1 MKISQTS
8 WIRGEKFQ
16 ELFQNE
22 LSISALMNVRDFKY
36 PIPFVKMS
44 GTGNDF
50 ILIDHRESFLS
61 PDDQPEF
68 TRLVCRRKFSV
79 GADGLI
85 LIENTAT
92 ADFRWQFYN
101 GDGSRAEM
109 CGNGARCAARF
120 AYEKGIAPKAMRFET
135 TAGAIEAYILEE
147 TGSPVKIRL
156 TAPEDLRLN
165 ILLPVGR
172 EEQVLHFINTGVP
185 HTVILV
191 NDAGMVPVADWG
203 REIRFHEKF
212 QPAGTNANFVQVLSG
227 DTLMVRT
234 YERGVEGET
243 LACGTGA
250 VASALIA
257 ALLEQAKPPVTV
269 ITSGGEQ
276 LTIHF
281 SLAGDGNN
289 RHLDPAAG
297 IFLEGPAN
305 VIYEGHL
312 GPDGLQ

>member
-1 MKISQTS
+1 
-8 WIRGEKFQ
+8 
-16 ELFQNE
+16 
-22 LSISALMNVRDFKY
+22 MNTQDFTY
-36 PIPFVKMS
+36 PIPFAKLS

-50 ILIDHRESFLS
+50 IVIDHRDPFIPEA
-61 PDDQPEF
+61 DQSEF
-68 TRLVCRRKFSV
+68 ARLVCRRRFSV

-85 LIENTAT
+85 LIENSET

-120 AYEKGIAPKAMRFET
+120 AYEKEIAPPAMKFET
-135 TAGAIEAYILEE
+135 TAGKIDALILSASGE
-147 TGSPVKIRL
+147 SVKIRL

-165 ILLPVGR
+165 IPMPIGSMD
-172 EEQVLHFINTGVP
+172 QTLHFINTGVP
-185 HTVILV
+185 HTVVLV

-203 REIRFHEKF
+203 REIRFHETF
-212 QPAGTNANFVQVLSG
+212 QPAGTNANFIQVLPG

-243 LACGTGA
+243 MACGTGA

-257 ALLEQAKPPVTV
+257 VLLEQANPPVTV

-281 SLAGDGNN
+281 SLTGEGNEKQ
-289 RHLDPAAG
+289 LDLDAG
-297 IFLEGPAN
+297 IYLEGPAHK
-305 VIYEGHL
+305 IYEGEM
-312 GPDGLQ
+312 GPDALQE

>member
-1 MKISQTS
+1 
-8 WIRGEKFQ
+8 
-16 ELFQNE
+16 
-22 LSISALMNVRDFKY
+22 MNAHNFKY

-50 ILIDHRESFLS
+50 IIIDHREPFIR
-61 PDDQPEF
+61 PEDQSDF
-68 TRLVCRRKFSV
+68 ARLVCRRKFSV

-85 LIENTAT
+85 LIENSET
-92 ADFRWQFYN
+92 ADFCWQFYN

-120 AYEKGIAPKAMRFET
+120 AFEKGIAPEAMRFET
-135 TAGAIEAYILEE
+135 TAGEIEAFMLGE
-147 TGSPVKIRL
+147 TVKIRL

-165 ILLPVGR
+165 ISLPVGR
-172 EEQVLHFINTGVP
+172 VEQILHFINTGVP

-212 QPAGTNANFVQVLSG
+212 QPAGTNANFVQVLPS

-243 LACGTGA
+243 MACGTGA
-250 VASALIA
+250 VASALVA
-257 ALLEQAKPPVTV
+257 SLLEQAKPPVTV

-281 SLAGDGNN
+281 SLTGEGNDK
-289 RHLDPAAG
+289 HLDLAAG
-297 IFLEGPAN
+297 IFLEGPAH

-312 GPDGLQ
+312 GPDALQE

>member
-1 MKISQTS
+1 
-8 WIRGEKFQ
+8 
-16 ELFQNE
+16 
-22 LSISALMNVRDFKY
+22 MNTQGFKY
-36 PIPFVKMS
+36 PIPFAKVS

-50 ILIDHRESFLS
+50 IIIDHRQPFISET
-61 PDDQPEF
+61 DQPEF
-68 TRLVCRRKFSV
+68 ARLVCRRRFSV

-85 LIENTAT
+85 LIENSET

-120 AYEKGIAPKAMRFET
+120 AYEKDIAPTAMRFET
-135 TAGAIEAYILEE
+135 DAGEIEAFVLMTSGE
-147 TGSPVKIRL
+147 SVKIRL
-156 TAPEDLRLN
+156 TGPEDLRLN
-165 ILLPVGR
+165 IPLSIGNV
-172 EEQVLHFINTGVP
+172 EQQLHFINTGVP
-185 HTVILV
+185 HTVVLV

-203 REIRFHEKF
+203 REIRFHETF
-212 QPAGTNANFVQVLSG
+212 QPAGTNANFTQVLPG

-243 LACGTGA
+243 MACGTGA

-257 ALLEQAKPPVTV
+257 ALLEQAHPPVTV

-281 SLAGDGNN
+281 SITGEGSN
-289 RHLDPAAG
+289 RHLDLEAG
-297 IFLEGPAN
+297 IFLEGPAHN
-305 VIYEGHL
+305 IYEGQM
-312 GPDGLQ
+312 GPDALQE

>member
-1 MKISQTS
+1 
-8 WIRGEKFQ
+8 
-16 ELFQNE
+16 
-22 LSISALMNVRDFKY
+22 MNTQVFKY
-36 PIPFVKMS
+36 PIPFVKSS

-50 ILIDHRESFLS
+50 IIIDHREPFIPES
-61 PDDQPEF
+61 DQSEF
-68 TRLVCRRKFSV
+68 ARLVCRRRFSV

-85 LIENTAT
+85 LIENSEK

-120 AYEKGIAPKAMRFET
+120 AYEKDIAPAAMLFET
-135 TAGAIEAYILEE
+135 TAGTIEAFVLSAGGE
-147 TGSPVKIRL
+147 SVKIRL

-165 ILLPVGR
+165 IPVSLGSV
-172 EEQVLHFINTGVP
+172 EQTLHFINTGVP
-185 HTVILV
+185 HTVLLV

-203 REIRFHEKF
+203 RKVRFHEMF
-212 QPAGTNANFVQVLSG
+212 QPAGTNANFTQVLPG

-243 LACGTGA
+243 MACGTGA

-257 ALLEQAKPPVTV
+257 VLLEQANPPVTV
-269 ITSGGEQ
+269 ITSGGEK

-281 SLAGDGNN
+281 SITVEGSE
-289 RHLDPAAG
+289 RQLDLAAG
-297 IFLEGPAN
+297 IFLEGPAHET
-305 VIYEGHL
+305 YEGEM
-312 GPDGLQ
+312 GPEALQE

>member
-1 MKISQTS
+1 
-8 WIRGEKFQ
+8 
-16 ELFQNE
+16 
-22 LSISALMNVRDFKY
+22 MNTQDIKY
-36 PIPFVKMS
+36 PIPFAKLS

-50 ILIDHRESFLS
+50 IIIDHREPFI
-61 PDDQPEF
+61 PEADQSEF
-68 TRLVCRRKFSV
+68 ARLVCRRRFSV

-85 LIENTAT
+85 LIENSET
-92 ADFRWQFYN
+92 ADFSWQFYN

-120 AYEKGIAPKAMRFET
+120 AYEKNIAPAAMQFET
-135 TAGAIEAYILEE
+135 TAGKIEAFVLN
-147 TGSPVKIRL
+147 GSGESIKIRL

-165 ILLPVGR
+165 IPLPIGR
-172 EEQVLHFINTGVP
+172 MDQTLHFINTGVP

-203 REIRFHEKF
+203 REIRYHERF
-212 QPAGTNANFVQVLSG
+212 QPAGTNANFTQVLPG

-243 LACGTGA
+243 MACGTGA
-250 VASALIA
+250 VASALVVG
-257 ALLEQAKPPVTV
+257 LLEQANPPVTV

-281 SLAGDGNN
+281 SIIGEGSD
-289 RHLDPAAG
+289 RHLDLDAG
-297 IFLEGPAN
+297 IFLEGPAHS
-305 VIYEGHL
+305 IYEGEM
-312 GPDGLQ
+312 GPDALQE

>member
-1 MKISQTS
+1 
-8 WIRGEKFQ
+8 
-16 ELFQNE
+16 
-22 LSISALMNVRDFKY
+22 MNIQDFKY
-36 PIPFVKMS
+36 PIPFAKLS

-50 ILIDHRESFLS
+50 IIIDHRDSFI
-61 PDDQPEF
+61 PEADQSEF
-68 TRLVCRRKFSV
+68 ARLVCRRRFSV

-85 LIENTAT
+85 LIENSDT

-120 AYEKGIAPKAMRFET
+120 AYEKEIAPPAMKFET
-135 TAGAIEAYILEE
+135 TAGEIDALILSTAGE
-147 TGSPVKIRL
+147 SVKIRL

-165 ILLPVGR
+165 IPLPIGSMD
-172 EEQVLHFINTGVP
+172 QTLHFINTGVP
-185 HTVILV
+185 HTVVLV

-203 REIRFHEKF
+203 REIRFHETF
-212 QPAGTNANFVQVLSG
+212 QPAGTNANFTQVLPG

-243 LACGTGA
+243 MACGTGA

-257 ALLEQAKPPVTV
+257 VLLEQANPPVTV

-281 SLAGDGNN
+281 SLTGEGNE
-289 RHLDPAAG
+289 RQLDLDAG
-297 IFLEGPAN
+297 IYLEGPTHR
-305 VIYEGHL
+305 IYEGEL
-312 GPDGLQ
+312 GPDALQE

>member
-1 MKISQTS
+1 
-8 WIRGEKFQ
+8 
-16 ELFQNE
+16 
-22 LSISALMNVRDFKY
+22 MNTQDFKY
-36 PIPFVKMS
+36 PIPFAKLS

-50 ILIDHRESFLS
+50 IIIDHRESFI
-61 PDDQPEF
+61 PEADQSEF
-68 TRLVCRRKFSV
+68 ARLVCRRRFSV

-85 LIENTAT
+85 LIENSAT

-120 AYEKGIAPKAMRFET
+120 AYENNIASAAMQFET
-135 TAGAIEAYILEE
+135 AAGAIEAFILSASGE
-147 TGSPVKIRL
+147 SVKIRL
-156 TAPEDLRLN
+156 TAPEDLRFN
-165 ILLPVGR
+165 IPLSIGR
-172 EEQVLHFINTGVP
+172 VEQTLHFINTGVP

-203 REIRFHEKF
+203 REIRFHETF
-212 QPAGTNANFVQVLSG
+212 QPAGTNANFTQVLPG

-243 LACGTGA
+243 MACGTGA
-250 VASALIA
+250 VASALVA
-257 ALLEQAKPPVTV
+257 VLLEQANPPVTV

-281 SLAGDGNN
+281 SITGEGSE
-289 RHLDPAAG
+289 RQLDPAAG
-297 IFLEGPAN
+297 IFLEGPAHR
-305 VIYEGHL
+305 IYQGEI
-312 GPDGLQ
+312 GPDALQE